1 MKVPHNPTIGHQQP
15 HTSQHHAAIEMA
27 RKDRPSQMAATKA
40 RWALST
46 AMGVSFPTHTFVSTP
61 PAPRKLA
68 LTHLRRPIQPH
79 ALLLNNRRRPI
90 SKIQG
95 RREQARQS
103 TTQRRQVFSLR
114 CPLFQNRKAGFH
126 PLRSHE
132 PTACAVRRLAFES
145 TRGKRSYR
153 DPRKFAFLGPQHRMG
168 GKGFTCS

>member
-15 HTSQHHAAIEMA
+15 HTSQHHAAIEMT

-46 AMGVSFPTHTFVSTP
+46 AMGVSFPPRTFVSTP

-114 CPLFQNRKAGFH
+114 CPFRF
-126 PLRSHE
+126 SHCDA
-132 PTACAVRRLAFES
+132 PYSRTGRPGS
-145 TRGKRSYR
+145 TRFAPTSRLLALYAVSHSN
-153 DPRKFAFLGPQHRMG
+153 PREEKEATGILGNLH
-168 GKGFTCS
+168 F

>member
-1 MKVPHNPTIGHQQP
+1 MKVPHNPTTGHQQP

-46 AMGVSFPTHTFVSTP
+46 AMGVSFPTRTFVSTP

-68 LTHLRRPIQPH
+68 LTHLRRPIQPR
-79 ALLLNNRRRPI
+79 ALLLSNRRRPI

-103 TTQRRQVFSLR
+103 KTQT
-114 CPLFQNRKAGFH
+114 AGFLTAI
-126 PLRSHE
+126 PLIPEQERRVLPAFA
-132 PTACAVRRLAFES
+132 PTSRLLAPCAVS
-145 TRGKRSYR
+145 HSN
-153 DPRKFAFLGPQHRMG
+153 PREEKGATGVLGPVY
-168 GKGFTCS
+168 F

>member
-1 MKVPHNPTIGHQQP
+1 MQP
-15 HTSQHHAAIEMA
+15 LKWHEKT
-27 RKDRPSQMAATKA
+27 DRAKWQRQKRAGL
-40 RWALST
+40 ALST

-103 TTQRRQVFSLR
+103 TTQRRQIFSLR

-145 TRGKRSYR
+145 TRGKRSNR
-153 DPRKFAFLGPQHRMG
+153 DPMKFAFLGP
-168 GKGFTCS
+168 

>member
-15 HTSQHHAAIEMA
+15 HTSQHHAAIEMT

-46 AMGVSFPTHTFVSTP
+46 AMGVSFPPRTFVSTP

-79 ALLLNNRRRPI
+79 TLLLNNRRRPI

-103 TTQRRQVFSLR
+103 KTQT
-114 CPLFQNRKAGFH
+114 AGFLTAI
-126 PLRSHE
+126 PNSRTGTPGSTRLRSHE
-132 PTACAVRRLAFES
+132 PTSCAVRRLAFES
-145 TRGKRSYR
+145 TRGNRSYR
-153 DPRKFAFLGPQHRMG
+153 GPRNFASLLFCTPG
-168 GKGFTCS
+168 GGL

>member
-1 MKVPHNPTIGHQQP
+1 MQP
-15 HTSQHHAAIEMA
+15 LKWHEKT
-27 RKDRPSQMAATKA
+27 DRAKWQRQKRAGL
-40 RWALST
+40 ALST

-103 TTQRRQVFSLR
+103 TTQRQQVFSLR

-153 DPRKFAFLGPQHRMG
+153 DPRKFTFLGLYL
-168 GKGFTCS
+168 S

>member
-1 MKVPHNPTIGHQQP
+1 MYVPHNPTIGHQQP

-68 LTHLRRPIQPH
+68 LTHLRRPIQPR
-79 ALLLNNRRRPI
+79 ALLLSNRRRPI

-103 TTQRRQVFSLR
+103 KTQT
-114 CPLFQNRKAGFH
+114 AGFLTAI
-126 PLRSHE
+126 PNSRTGTPGSTRLRSHE
-132 PTACAVRRLAFES
+132 PTLAPCAVSHSIHA
-145 TRGKRSYR
+145 
-153 DPRKFAFLGPQHRMG
+153 RKQELPG
-168 GKGFTCS
+168 S